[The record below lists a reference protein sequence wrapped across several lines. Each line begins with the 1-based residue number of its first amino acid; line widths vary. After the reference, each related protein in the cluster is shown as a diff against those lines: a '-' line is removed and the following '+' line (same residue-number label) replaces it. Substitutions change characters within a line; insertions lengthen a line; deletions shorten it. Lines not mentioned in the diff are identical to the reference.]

1 MTHDGVIYSQPVG
14 HYTLAG
20 IYLTCGDLVATN
32 LHLRIVLNHQPNFKH
47 ALSALKLVRCSLK
60 FKQEQKVLEQ
70 KVRKCAVTCIHVHV
84 VMYICSFMMYVCCT
98 RHTVHVVS

>member
-1 MTHDGVIYSQPVG
+1 MFTVYMYVVDNCYFVNIIIIIIIIIILFSSQAVG

-20 IYLTCGDLVATN
+20 IYLSCGDLVATN

-60 FKQEQKVLEQ
+60 FRQEQKVLEQ
-70 KVRKCAVTCIHVHV
+70 KVGGTSC
-84 VMYICSFMMYVCCT
+84 VMSFV
-98 RHTVHVVS
+98 